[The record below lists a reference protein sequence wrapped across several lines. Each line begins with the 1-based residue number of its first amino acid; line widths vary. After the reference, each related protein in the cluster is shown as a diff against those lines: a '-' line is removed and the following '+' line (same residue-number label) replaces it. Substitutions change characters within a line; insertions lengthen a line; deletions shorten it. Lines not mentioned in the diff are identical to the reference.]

1 MAGKTKSG
9 AYNRK
14 PGLKKMNKKVK
25 KDTDMSK
32 NDPNPLSWT
41 KKAAAGKGKKG

>member
-1 MAGKTKSG
+1 MAGKTKAG

-25 KDTDMSK
+25 VGTDMSK
-32 NDPNPLSWT
+32 ADPNPKSWT
-41 KKAAAGKGKKG
+41 AAARAGKGKSK